1 MPFCPLCKAEY
12 PVGSKRCIE
21 CECDL
26 VEALSED
33 ENLEDDDEEGGE
45 KGYVLLYSTP
55 NRVYAEFLKET
66 LADSNIHCIVRS
78 SGSFLEHGLGY
89 VSKGTVGYKV
99 YVPEEHYEESSAI
112 KDQTVGNL

>member
-12 PVGSKRCIE
+12 AAGVKRCLE

-26 VEALSED
+26 MEDLSE
-33 ENLEDDDEEGGE
+33 EEGLDEEGE
-45 KGYVLLYSTP
+45 WVLLYSTT

-66 LADSNIHCIVRS
+66 LEESNIRAIIRS

-89 VSKGTVGYKV
+89 VSKGQTGYKI
-99 YVPEEHYEESSAI
+99 YVQEEHYEESSAI